1 MSAVVLMEIAVQLVI
16 QMEYAVV
23 MTAILC
29 QDVDALI
36 TTAELVRAM
45 EILVIVTSELST
57 ATEPVWGYV
66 QPAHVPVL
74 APPAM

>member
-1 MSAVVLMEIAVQLVI
+1 MMSAVVLMEIAVQLVI

-29 QDVDALI
+29 QDVDALM

-57 ATEPVWGYV
+57 ATGVVFWEYVHPV
-66 QPAHVPVL
+66 
-74 APPAM
+74 M

>member
-1 MSAVVLMEIAVQLVI
+1 
-16 QMEYAVV
+16 MEYAVV

-29 QDVDALI
+29 QDVDALM

-57 ATEPVWGYV
+57 ATGVVFWEYVHPV
-66 QPAHVPVL
+66 
-74 APPAM
+74 M